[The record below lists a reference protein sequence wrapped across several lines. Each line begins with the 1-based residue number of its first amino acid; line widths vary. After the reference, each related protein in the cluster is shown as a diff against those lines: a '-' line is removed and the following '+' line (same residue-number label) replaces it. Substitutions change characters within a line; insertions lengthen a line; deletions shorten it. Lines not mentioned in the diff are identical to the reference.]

1 MRAIKTLSSPIN
13 AHVSVPGSKS
23 YTHRMLIA
31 AALSDGPCAI
41 QNALDSEDTHLTLE
55 ALRKWGA
62 RVETDQD
69 TIVVHGGGGR
79 LEASDAPIFLGN
91 SGTSMRLLT
100 AVAALAEGRSVLTGT
115 ERLQARPIQ
124 DLLEGLH
131 QLGVAARSL
140 AGNGCPPVE
149 VAGGGAAGGRAV
161 LNCARS
167 SQFLSA
173 LLLIGPCTRDGVEIQ
188 VQRGP
193 VSRPY
198 IDITLE
204 TMARFG
210 VQADRNA
217 YAWFRVPGGQ
227 HYRSGPCRVEP
238 DCSQAG
244 YFWAA
249 AAVTGSTVA
258 VSGTRLDSRQGD
270 IRLVEILA
278 RMGCTVSAGAS
289 GVSVTGGELSAAEVD
304 MGDIPDVVPTL
315 AVVAA
320 FARGRTI
327 IRNVA
332 HLKEK
337 ESDRLAAVCSELS
350 KMGIE
355 SGYDEDGLWVQGGRP
370 SGAAIDCHNDHRIAM
385 SFAVAGLKVAGVR
398 ILDDA
403 CVQKSFPDF
412 WEVFERLYCG
422 ARPAVQLE

>member
-1 MRAIKTLSSPIN
+1 MRAVKTLSSPN
-13 AHVSVPGSKS
+13 QVQVSVPGSKS
-23 YTHRMLIA
+23 YTHRVLIA
-31 AALSDGPCAI
+31 AALSDGPCVI
-41 QNALDSEDTHLTLE
+41 QNALDSEDTRFTLE
-55 ALRKWGA
+55 ALKKWGVQVA
-62 RVETDQD
+62 ESEQD
-69 TIVVHGGGGR
+69 LVVHGCQGR
-79 LEASDAPIFLGN
+79 LAACSEPIFLGN

-115 ERLQARPIQ
+115 ERLRARPIQ
-124 DLLEGLH
+124 DLLEGLN
-131 QLGVAARSL
+131 QLGVTARSL
-140 AGNGCPPVE
+140 NGNGCPPVE
-149 VAGGGAAGGRAV
+149 VAGGGVAGGRAA
-161 LNCARS
+161 LNCALS

-173 LLLIGPCTRDGVEIQ
+173 LLLIGPCTRDGIEIQ
-188 VQRGP
+188 VLRGP

-210 VQADRNA
+210 VHADRQA
-217 YAWFRVPGGQ
+217 YEWFRVPGGQ
-227 HYRSGPCRVEP
+227 HYRSGPYRVEP

-249 AAVTGSTVA
+249 AAITGSTIA
-258 VSGTRLDSRQGD
+258 VNGTSLESRQGD

-278 RMGCTVSAGAS
+278 RMGCTVSARAS
-289 GVSVTGGELSAAEVD
+289 GIAVTGGELSATDID

-327 IRNVA
+327 IRSVA

-337 ESDRLAAVCSELS
+337 ESDRLAAVCAELS

-370 SGAAIDCHNDHRIAM
+370 NGAAIDCHNDHRIAM
-385 SFAVAGLKVAGVR
+385 SFAVAGLKAAGVR
-398 ILDDA
+398 ILDEG
-403 CVQKSFPDF
+403 CVQKSFPAF
-412 WEVFERLYCG
+412 WEVFEGLY
-422 ARPAVQLE
+422 

>member
-1 MRAIKTLSSPIN
+1 MRVIQTLSSPTR
-13 AHVSVPGSKS
+13 AQVSVPGSKS

-31 AALSDGPCAI
+31 AALSNGRSVLR
-41 QNALDSEDTHLTLE
+41 NALDSEDTRLTLQ
-55 ALRKWGA
+55 ALKQWGV
-62 RVETDQD
+62 RIEEPKPDL
-69 TIVVHGGGGR
+69 VVHGCGGR
-79 LEASDAPIFLGN
+79 LAAASDPIFLGN

-124 DLLEGLH
+124 DLLEGLN

-149 VAGGGAAGGRAV
+149 VPGGGLSGGKAF
-161 LNCARS
+161 LNCALS

-173 LLLIGPCTRDGVEIQ
+173 LLLIGPCSRNGVEIQ
-188 VQRGP
+188 VQQGP

-198 IDITLE
+198 IDITLD
-204 TMARFG
+204 TMARLG
-210 VQADRNA
+210 VHADRRA
-217 YAWFRVPGGQ
+217 YEWFSVPAGQ
-227 HYRSGPCRVEP
+227 RYRPGMYAVEP

-249 AAVTGSTVA
+249 AAITGSTVT
-258 VSGTRLDSRQGD
+258 VNGTRLDSPQGD

-278 RMGCTVSAGAS
+278 RMGCRVSAGAS
-289 GVSVTGGELSAAEVD
+289 GVAVTGGKLSAAEID

-337 ESDRLAAVCSELS
+337 ESNRLAAVCSELS
-350 KMGIE
+350 KTGIE
-355 SGYDEDGLWVQGGRP
+355 CGYDENVLWVQGGRP
-370 SGAAIDCHNDHRIAM
+370 HGASIDCYNDHRIAM
-385 SFAVAGLKVAGVR
+385 SFAVAGLKAAGLK
-398 ILDDA
+398 IQDEA
-403 CVQKSFPDF
+403 CVQKSFPAF
-412 WEVFERLYCG
+412 WEVFEGLY
-422 ARPAVQLE
+422 

>member
-1 MRAIKTLSSPIN
+1 MRDIQTLSSAN
-13 AHVSVPGSKS
+13 QVRVAVPGSKS
-23 YTHRMLIA
+23 YTHRVLIA
-31 AALSDGPCAI
+31 AALSDGPCAV
-41 QNALDSEDTHLTLE
+41 QNALDSEDTRHTLDV
-55 ALRKWGA
+55 LKKWGV
-62 RVETDQD
+62 RVEGDLRD
-69 TIVVHGGGGR
+69 AVVVHGRGGK
-79 LEASDAPIFLGN
+79 LEACGAPVFLGN

-100 AVAALAEGRSVLTGT
+100 AVAALAEGRSLLTGT

-131 QLGVAARSL
+131 QLGAPARSL
-140 AGNGCPPVE
+140 TGNGCPPVE
-149 VAGGGAAGGRAV
+149 VAGGGLDGGRAD
-161 LNCARS
+161 LNCALS

-173 LLLIGPCTRDGVEIQ
+173 LLLIGPYTRKGVEIQ
-188 VQRGP
+188 VTRGP

-204 TMARFG
+204 TMTRFG
-210 VQADRNA
+210 VHCDRRS
-217 YAWFRVPGGQ
+217 YEWFRVPGGQ
-227 HYRSGPCRVEP
+227 IYRRGPVRVEP

-249 AAVTGSTVA
+249 AAITGSTVE
-258 VSGTRLDSRQGD
+258 VDGTRLESRQGD

-278 RMGCTVSAGAS
+278 RMGCTVARHAS
-289 GVSVTGGELSAAEVD
+289 GVAVTGGELYAADID

-320 FARGRTI
+320 FARRRTV

-355 SGYDEDGLWVQGGRP
+355 SGYDDNALWVRGGQP
-370 SGAAIDCHNDHRIAM
+370 HGAAIDCHNDHRIAM
-385 SFAVAGLKVAGVR
+385 SFALAGLRTPGVR
-398 ILDDA
+398 ILDEA
-403 CVQKSFPDF
+403 CVQKSFPAF
-412 WEVFERLYCG
+412 WDVFEGLY
-422 ARPAVQLE
+422 